1 MFKKLLEL
9 QKNSLA
15 TFSNYKVACIIE
27 TENGVYSGVNIEPD
41 VLNLGICA
49 ERNAI
54 FNAITNGARLI
65 KKIYLLT
72 DSKLSFGTPCGG
84 CRQLL
89 AQFSNSET
97 KICIY
102 NHDGENIEY
111 KLFDLLP
118 MMWSK
123 KDLKNE

>member
-9 QKNSLA
+9 QKKA
-15 TFSNYKVACIIE
+15 FAPFSNYKVACIIE
-27 TENGVYSGVNIEPD
+27 TDNGNYSGVNIEPD

-54 FNAITNGARLI
+54 FNAITNGATLV

-72 DSKLSFGTPCGG
+72 DSKKSFGTPCGG

-89 AQFSNSET
+89 AQFSNSDT
-97 KICIY
+97 IVFIY
-102 NHDGENIEY
+102 NINGDKVEH